1 MGKINIKIEG
11 TNLLNTIAA
20 LTKKYGK
27 GTVLFSLIIFLF
39 YIFFIKIDIVKLIY
53 YKDFIKYEN
62 NIHEEGLKKRS
73 QADMIIPP
81 LLDNIRIELNA
92 SRVLLFE
99 FHNGGDNIANLP
111 FKHFSA
117 TYESINCKDTSMHKI
132 ANEYY
137 YQRTGDYYDL
147 LNELSKY
154 GYFYTPDISLIKNT
168 HPELY
173 YIFLRDKDKSV
184 YITEIN
190 GIKTPIGM
198 IYIASKKDPLNLA
211 KINNILQPIL
221 QKLSLL
227 LDGISYPQL

>member
-1 MGKINIKIEG
+1 MGKINIRIEG
-11 TNLLNTIAA
+11 TNLLNTIVA

-27 GTVLFSLIIFLF
+27 GTVLFSLMIFLF
-39 YIFFIKIDIVKLIY
+39 YILFIKIDIVRLMY
-53 YKDFIKYEN
+53 YKDFTKYEN
-62 NIHEEGLKKRS
+62 ALHEEGLKKRG

-92 SRVLLFE
+92 NRVILCE

-117 TYESINCKDTSMHKI
+117 TYESIDCNDTTIHKV

-154 GYFYTPDISLIKNT
+154 GYFYSSDISLIRNT

-173 YIFLRDKDKSV
+173 YIFFRDKDKSV

-198 IYIASKKDPLNLA
+198 IYIASKKTPLNLA
-211 KINNILQPIL
+211 KINDILQPIL

-227 LDGISYPQL
+227 LEGISYPQL